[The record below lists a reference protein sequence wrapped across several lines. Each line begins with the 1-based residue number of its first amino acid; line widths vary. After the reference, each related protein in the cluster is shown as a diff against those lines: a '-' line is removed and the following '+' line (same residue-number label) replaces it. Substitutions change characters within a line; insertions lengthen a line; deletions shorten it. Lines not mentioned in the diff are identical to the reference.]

1 MNQRIDFSA
10 LHDETA
16 WRDVTA
22 RTEAR
27 VFDAMAMRPTPS
39 VLRLMQRWMAPI
51 LTAAGIATAIATS
64 ILVSDALKPDVPAAR
79 DLAAWAQR
87 GVDGGPRPS
96 AARLWRALEREV
108 E

>member
-1 MNQRIDFSA
+1 MNRRIDFSA

-16 WRDVTA
+16 WREVTA

-27 VFDAMAMRPTPS
+27 VNEVLALRPTPS
-39 VLRLMQRWMAPI
+39 VLRVMHRWVAPI

-64 ILVSDALKPDVPAAR
+64 ILVSDAMKPDTPAAR

-96 AARLWRALEREV
+96 ASHLWRALEREV
-108 E
+108 Q